1 MAKKTKIQDRAA
13 PLDSSWIAASSPWLG
28 GLQQIMILMAAY
40 VAGGLLL
47 YGRAIGFPFSPLDDL
62 VYITDNPMIR
72 SLRPENLSAMFSLK
86 FAGNYAP
93 LHILAYALQYQG
105 WGLLPAGYHAV
116 NILLHGVISALVAML
131 CLRLGISRA
140 GSLLAGILFLAHPVQ
155 AETVVWVSELKS
167 LLAAVFFLGSFIQY
181 TRDHETG
188 GFRAYTLSVLLFLT
202 SVLSKPSAVAFPVL
216 LLAYQFVFRTD
227 RAWISLRKVTPFAL
241 ISLFTARMAM
251 STQAGGALQWQGRL
265 GAVWSM
271 TGSVAVEYVRHLLL
285 PFNLSPYYYIVP
297 EEVPVYIK
305 IGTLLLLLEAL
316 AATLQGL
323 LRRRKEAF
331 WAAWFFIMFLP
342 NANIVPL
349 DVLMAD
355 RYLYLP
361 CIGLIVLFSSAMVRL
376 WNRQP
381 DIFHRRLVAGGVA
394 ASVLAMSATTNAQT
408 SIWKDAITF
417 YAAIVRQ
424 NPSPRFLTPLA
435 ASYRNLGDDVMA
447 RQTMQKAIVAIR
459 KELLRQPDNWELY
472 QQLGIVYDTSGE
484 QEKAKEALL
493 KAVELFPGAPDAV
506 TQLGLI
512 YMREKNF
519 GKAVEVMEPSV
530 NRFPYLLKPR
540 LTLIQAITILGD
552 LEKAKRMAEG
562 SVDLWP
568 DDKIAVA
575 QLADLCMMTGDNA
588 RAVSLY
594 NRVIQLDPGSSLARS
609 AEEMIR
615 KLSNPR

>member
-13 PLDSSWIAASSPWLG
+13 PLNSSGMAASSPRFG
-28 GLQQIMILMAAY
+28 GFPQAMILTAAY
-40 VAGGLLL
+40 VAGALLV
-47 YGRAIGFPFSPLDDL
+47 YGRVIQFPFSPLDDL

-72 SLRPENLSAMFSLK
+72 SLRPENLLSMFRMK
-86 FAGNYAP
+86 FAGNYSP

-105 WGLLPAGYHAV
+105 WGLRPAGYHAV
-116 NILLHGVISALVAML
+116 NMILHGVNSGLVAIL
-131 CLRLGISRA
+131 CLRLGISGA
-140 GSLLAGILFLAHPVQ
+140 GSILAGILFLVHPVQ
-155 AETVVWVSELKS
+155 VETVVWISELKS
-167 LLAAVFFLGSFIQY
+167 LLAAVFFLGAFIQY
-181 TRDHETG
+181 TRDHESG
-188 GFRAYTLSVLLFLT
+188 GFRAYTLSVLLFLA
-202 SVLSKPSAVAFPVL
+202 SALSKPSAVAFPL
-216 LLAYQFVFRTD
+216 LILAYQFVFRTD